1 MDNLNLISNF
11 AEFKELKNIDKS
23 TMIGVL
29 EDVFRHALQ
38 KQYETDENFDVIIN
52 PEKGDLEIWR
62 NRTVVE
68 DGAVEDP
75 NAQIAVSEVKAI
87 DPTYEIGDEYAD
99 EIKLS
104 SFGRRAVLSLRQNL
118 ASRILDLEKAS
129 LYEKYS
135 EKVGEIV
142 TGEVYQVWKKEVLI
156 LDDEENEL
164 ILPKAEQIP
173 NDFYRKGDT
182 IKAIVKSVEM
192 NNNQPRIILSRTANQ
207 FLERLFEQEVPEIFD
222 GLITIKKI
230 VRIPGE
236 RAKVAVE
243 SYDERIDPVGA
254 CVGMKGSRIYSIV
267 KELRNEN
274 IDVVNYTANP
284 SLMIQRALNP
294 AKISSITIDE
304 EKMTASVY
312 LKPDQVSLAIG
323 KGGLNI
329 RSQPIQVNLDT
340 FEARNSVM
348 PTTATLIRQQAQA
361 GVQGAYQAT
370 AVLAQKGRMMMEARI
385 DQDVIPKLARQQ
397 TTGDP
402 VNLNIQFLPSVGPD
416 ISWDGGEM
424 SIRYEM
430 DKLNFDWRME
440 QMSFTFVPGDI
451 EFTMTQRPDV
461 IIKYVGGPLYVP
473 PSSDPDYEPVD
484 VNA

>member
-68 DGAVEDP
+68 DGAVENP
-75 NAQIAVSEVKAI
+75 NTQIAVSEVKAI

-104 SFGRRAVLSLRQNL
+104 SFGRRTVLSLRQNL
-118 ASRILDLEKAS
+118 ASRILDLEKAN

-135 EKVGEIV
+135 EKVGEII

-164 ILPKAEQIP
+164 ILPKSEQIP
-173 NDFYRKGDT
+173 YDFYRKGDT

-284 SLMIQRALNP
+284 QLMIQRSLSP

-304 EKMTASVY
+304 EKKTASVY

-329 RSQPIQVNLDT
+329 RLSKMLTGYDIDVYREVEEEDVALTEFADEIDGWSIDALKAAGCDT
-340 FEARNSVM
+340 AKSVLELPVKEIAAR
-348 PTTATLIRQQAQA
+348 ADLELEQAQKVVEILKA
-361 GVQGAYQAT
+361 
-370 AVLAQKGRMMMEARI
+370 
-385 DQDVIPKLARQQ
+385 
-397 TTGDP
+397 
-402 VNLNIQFLPSVGPD
+402 
-416 ISWDGGEM
+416 
-424 SIRYEM
+424 
-430 DKLNFDWRME
+430 
-440 QMSFTFVPGDI
+440 
-451 EFTMTQRPDV
+451 EF
-461 IIKYVGGPLYVP
+461 
-473 PSSDPDYEPVD
+473 E
-484 VNA
+484 

>member
-62 NRTVVE
+62 NRTVVA
-68 DGAVEDP
+68 DGEVENP

-87 DPTYEIGDEYAD
+87 DPTYEVGDEYAD

-104 SFGRRAVLSLRQNL
+104 SFGRRTVLSLRQNL

-142 TGEVYQVWKKEVLI
+142 TGEVYQVWKREVLI

-182 IKAIVKSVEM
+182 IKAIVKAVEM

-207 FLERLFEQEVPEIFD
+207 FLERLFEQEVPEIAD

-230 VRIPGE
+230 ARIPGE

-254 CVGMKGSRIYSIV
+254 CVGMKGSRIYGIV

-274 IDVVNYTANP
+274 IDVVNYTTNTQ
-284 SLMIQRALNP
+284 LMIQRSLNP

-304 EKMTASVY
+304 EKQTASVY

-329 RSQPIQVNLDT
+329 RLSKMLTGYDIDVYREVEEEDVDLNEFKDEIDAWIIDALKAVGCDT
-340 FEARNSVM
+340 AKSVLELSVEEIASRADLEM
-348 PTTATLIRQQAQA
+348 EQAQKVVEILKA
-361 GVQGAYQAT
+361 
-370 AVLAQKGRMMMEARI
+370 
-385 DQDVIPKLARQQ
+385 
-397 TTGDP
+397 
-402 VNLNIQFLPSVGPD
+402 
-416 ISWDGGEM
+416 
-424 SIRYEM
+424 
-430 DKLNFDWRME
+430 
-440 QMSFTFVPGDI
+440 
-451 EFTMTQRPDV
+451 EF
-461 IIKYVGGPLYVP
+461 
-473 PSSDPDYEPVD
+473 E
-484 VNA
+484 

>member
-38 KQYETDENFDVIIN
+38 KKYETDENFDVIIN

-62 NRTVVE
+62 NRTVVA
-68 DGAVEDP
+68 DGEVENP

-87 DPTYEIGDEYAD
+87 DPTYEVGDEYAD

-104 SFGRRAVLSLRQNL
+104 SFGRRTVLSLRQNL

-135 EKVGEIV
+135 QQVGEII
-142 TGEVYQVWKKEVLI
+142 TGEVYQVWKREVLI
-156 LDDEENEL
+156 LDEDENEL

-182 IKAIVKSVEM
+182 IKAIVKAVEM

-207 FLERLFEQEVPEIFD
+207 FLERLFEQEVPEIAD

-230 VRIPGE
+230 ARIPGE

-254 CVGMKGSRIYSIV
+254 CVGMKGSRIYGIV

-274 IDVVNYTANP
+274 IDVVNYTTNTQ
-284 SLMIQRALNP
+284 LMIQRSLNP

-304 EKMTASVY
+304 EKQTASVY

-329 RSQPIQVNLDT
+329 RLSKMLTGYDIDVYREVEEEDVDLNEFKDEIDAWIIDALKAVGCDT
-340 FEARNSVM
+340 AKSVLELSVEEIASRADLEM
-348 PTTATLIRQQAQA
+348 EQAQKVVEILKA
-361 GVQGAYQAT
+361 
-370 AVLAQKGRMMMEARI
+370 
-385 DQDVIPKLARQQ
+385 
-397 TTGDP
+397 
-402 VNLNIQFLPSVGPD
+402 
-416 ISWDGGEM
+416 
-424 SIRYEM
+424 
-430 DKLNFDWRME
+430 
-440 QMSFTFVPGDI
+440 
-451 EFTMTQRPDV
+451 EF
-461 IIKYVGGPLYVP
+461 
-473 PSSDPDYEPVD
+473 E
-484 VNA
+484 

>member
-62 NRTVVE
+62 NRTVVA
-68 DGAVEDP
+68 DGEVENP

-87 DPTYEIGDEYAD
+87 DPTYEVGDEYAD

-104 SFGRRAVLSLRQNL
+104 SFGRRTVLSLRQNL

-135 EKVGEIV
+135 QQVGEII
-142 TGEVYQVWKKEVLI
+142 TGEVYQVWKREVLI
-156 LDDEENEL
+156 LDEDENEL

-182 IKAIVKSVEM
+182 IKAIVKAVEM

-207 FLERLFEQEVPEIFD
+207 FLERLFEQEVPEIAD

-230 VRIPGE
+230 ARIPGE

-254 CVGMKGSRIYSIV
+254 CVGMKGSRIYGIV

-274 IDVVNYTANP
+274 IDVVNYTTNTQ
-284 SLMIQRALNP
+284 LMIQRSLNP

-304 EKMTASVY
+304 EKQTASVY

-329 RSQPIQVNLDT
+329 RLSKMLTGYDLDVYREVEEEDVDLNEFKDEIDAWIIDALKAVGCDT
-340 FEARNSVM
+340 AKSVLELSVEEIASRADLEM
-348 PTTATLIRQQAQA
+348 EQAQKVVEILKA
-361 GVQGAYQAT
+361 
-370 AVLAQKGRMMMEARI
+370 
-385 DQDVIPKLARQQ
+385 
-397 TTGDP
+397 
-402 VNLNIQFLPSVGPD
+402 
-416 ISWDGGEM
+416 
-424 SIRYEM
+424 
-430 DKLNFDWRME
+430 
-440 QMSFTFVPGDI
+440 
-451 EFTMTQRPDV
+451 EF
-461 IIKYVGGPLYVP
+461 
-473 PSSDPDYEPVD
+473 E
-484 VNA
+484 